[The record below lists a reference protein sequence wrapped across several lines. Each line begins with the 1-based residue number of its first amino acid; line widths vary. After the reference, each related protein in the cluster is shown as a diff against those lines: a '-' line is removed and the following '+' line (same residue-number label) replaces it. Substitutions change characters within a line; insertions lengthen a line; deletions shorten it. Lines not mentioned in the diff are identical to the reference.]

1 MPTRSTTN
9 AQESKMVF
17 AAISLLVACYFYWEA
32 NDETR
37 TESSEWVGDVFMYGA
52 GALLLINVV
61 LFL

>member
-1 MPTRSTTN
+1 
-9 AQESKMVF
+9 MVF

-32 NDETR
+32 SDETR
-37 TESSEWVGDVFMYGA
+37 TKNSERVGDVFMYGA